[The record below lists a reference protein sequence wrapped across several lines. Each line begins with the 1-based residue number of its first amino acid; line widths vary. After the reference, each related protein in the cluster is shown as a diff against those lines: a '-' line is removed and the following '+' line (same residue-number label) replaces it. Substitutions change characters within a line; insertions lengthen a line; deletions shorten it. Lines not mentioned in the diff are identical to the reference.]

1 VKKAPVLLVAGSIML
16 AISLMNR
23 DVTTPHGV
31 VVGVNRQSPGVAD
44 LMLRQLNGETATV
57 RVDGPR
63 VRTCLLG
70 TRYPD
75 CTEG

>member
-1 VKKAPVLLVAGSIML
+1 MKKAPVWLVAGSIML
-16 AISLMNR
+16 VISLMNR
-23 DVTTPHGV
+23 DVTTPRGI
-31 VVGVNRQSPGVAD
+31 VVGIDRQSPQVSD

-63 VRTCLLG
+63 TRTCQLG